1 MSARRYCGTLAL
13 TIRYV
18 ARDDSYT
25 VRIREVNADLAPRT
39 LTELRPSPN
48 DRARFPVDS
57 SALIDRVADAA
68 IGFASNEDEMI
79 SAYAEVD
86 PECTAGDLYKI
97 RRKL

>member
-39 LTELRPSPN
+39 LTDLHPSPH
-48 DRARFPVDS
+48 DRARFAVDS
-57 SALIDRVADAA
+57 SALLDRIADAA
-68 IGFASNEDEMI
+68 LGFASYEDEMI
-79 SAYAEVD
+79 TAYAEID
-86 PECTAGDLYKI
+86 PEATAYDVYKI